1 MPGPAELSRG
11 PLSPNACRG
20 LGHWCWVSG
29 QIGFSPGSPADAALL
44 QGWPGGQ
51 KEASAPSS
59 SWTPRGT
66 WRPLSVVLDGGG
78 PQVRALWTPAH
89 AGGHAVG
96 SVMRELAPLAQ
107 QRAFLPVVG
116 CCWGRGVAFS
126 HPHPNGENSVY
137 QQVLVAW
144 TGSIY
149 TWGGCACPKLRGHR
163 MCVNM
168 LRIVREIGICVCTG
182 GTFEGRWG
190 C

>member
-78 PQVRALWTPAH
+78 PQVRAVWTPAH
-89 AGGHAVG
+89 AGGHTVG

-126 HPHPNGENSVY
+126 HPHACETQMERTVYISRCWWRGRGAAILGEGVRAPNCVGM
-137 QQVLVAW
+137 
-144 TGSIY
+144 
-149 TWGGCACPKLRGHR
+149 GC
-163 MCVNM
+163 V
-168 LRIVREIGICVCTG
+168 
-182 GTFEGRWG
+182 
-190 C
+190 